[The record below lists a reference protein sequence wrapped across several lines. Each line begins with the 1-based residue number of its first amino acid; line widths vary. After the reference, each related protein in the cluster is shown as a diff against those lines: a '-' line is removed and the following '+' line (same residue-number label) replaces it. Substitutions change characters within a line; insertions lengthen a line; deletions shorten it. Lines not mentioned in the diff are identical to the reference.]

1 MDGVKQVWWEKK
13 TFAARGDSS
22 LCSTDQCEVCVD
34 SLLPCFVLLAFSG
47 LSSNEIYDIF
57 SCRVI
62 FKVTNQ
68 SANSASSLCFATG
81 TKYFEIARNGLLMRS
96 IHPITRHCRNKTK
109 LRPQHLPWLHSGNIN
124 DKESDRWNRERMRV
138 HGGLVVDN
146 CSRRRVWKDNIN
158 QYGGKLGMRL
168 WSYKLDI

>member
-1 MDGVKQVWWEKK
+1 MDGVKQAWWEKK
-13 TFAARGDSS
+13 TICCPWRQH

-47 LSSNEIYDIF
+47 LSSNEIHDIF

-81 TKYFEIARNGLLMRS
+81 TTYFEIARNGLLMRS

-109 LRPQHLPWLHSGNIN
+109 LRLQHLPWLHSGNIN
-124 DKESDRWNRERMRV
+124 DKESGQVKPRA
-138 HGGLVVDN
+138 HACGGLVVDN

-158 QYGGKLGMRL
+158 QYGGKLGVRL

>member
-1 MDGVKQVWWEKK
+1 MRMRITWTELNRFGEKKK

-47 LSSNEIYDIF
+47 LSSNEIHDIF

-81 TKYFEIARNGLLMRS
+81 TTYFEIARNGLLMRS

-109 LRPQHLPWLHSGNIN
+109 LRLQHLPWLHSGNIN
-124 DKESDRWNRERMRV
+124 DKESGQVKPRA
-138 HGGLVVDN
+138 HACGGLVVDN
-146 CSRRRVWKDNIN
+146 CSRRRV
-158 QYGGKLGMRL
+158 
-168 WSYKLDI
+168 